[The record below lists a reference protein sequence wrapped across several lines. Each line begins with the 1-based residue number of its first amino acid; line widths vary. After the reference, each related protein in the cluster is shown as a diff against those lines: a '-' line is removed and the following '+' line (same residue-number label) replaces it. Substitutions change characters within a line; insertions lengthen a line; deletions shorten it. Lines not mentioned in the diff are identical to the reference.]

1 MNHIIVIEYDIWL
14 PFLLF
19 IDSIEK
25 SLGRKLDSIIE
36 GKTVG
41 NLDCFNKEWSY
52 FPNLTYLRVVIFT
65 ASNNSH
71 LVTKPAMSKS

>member
-1 MNHIIVIEYDIWL
+1 MQV
-14 PFLLF
+14 

-36 GKTVG
+36 GITVG

-52 FPNLTYLRVVIFT
+52 FSKFNLPQSIHIHCTEQ
-65 ASNNSH
+65 
-71 LVTKPAMSKS
+71 